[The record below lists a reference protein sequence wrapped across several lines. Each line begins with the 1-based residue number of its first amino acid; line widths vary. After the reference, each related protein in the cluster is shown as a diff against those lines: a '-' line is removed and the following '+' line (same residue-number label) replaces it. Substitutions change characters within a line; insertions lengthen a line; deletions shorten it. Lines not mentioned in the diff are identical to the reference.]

1 MAGMTLDMYTIG
13 ANAGQVIRPL
23 QYTTTEDDATRV
35 KVYLQLATP
44 FGKYVYDTDE
54 GLDYDRIL
62 DPMTSDEERGALVR
76 DVVLSDERVESVV
89 DGPTVTVD
97 YDAANGPEVTIEVA
111 FQTITGTIITIGT

>member
-1 MAGMTLDMYTIG
+1 MAGMTFDMYTSG
-13 ANAGQVIRPL
+13 ENAGEVIRPL

-62 DPMTSDEERGALVR
+62 DPTTSDDERGALVR
-76 DVVLSDERVESVV
+76 DVVLQDERVESVV
-89 DGPTVTVD
+89 FGPSVTVD
-97 YDAANGPEVTIEVA
+97 YDADNGPEVTIKVT
-111 FQTITGTIITIGT
+111 FRTITGTVIEIGT